1 MAGAGFMV
9 WASSAQAVL
18 IDFESFTAP
27 TTITAGTDVMGLT
40 FDQNI
45 SVSLAASLFPGST
58 GNQGIAPGFGDFSGS
73 FSQTVDSLSI
83 AAGDA
88 GGDIDSVTLIGYDAL
103 DQIVDSDSF
112 TANVGQ
118 ILSISGTGIIR
129 FEVQQFGAIVFDNIA
144 FEIESETIPE
154 PAAIALFGLC
164 LAGLG
169 LARRPRR

>member
-1 MAGAGFMV
+1 M
-9 WASSAQAVL
+9 
-18 IDFESFTAP
+18 DC
-27 TTITAGTDVMGLT
+27 
-40 FDQNI
+40 
-45 SVSLAASLFPGST
+45 
-58 GNQGIAPGFGDFSGS
+58 
-73 FSQTVDSLSI
+73 LSI

-118 ILSISGTGIIR
+118 VLSISGPGITR

-169 LARRPRR
+169 LARRPRK